1 MINMEKNKKLIQK
14 IKKVWKLQEELLIE
28 NHKEISK
35 IIKDFSYKELKEI
48 LQEEEIELSLSQED
62 FENITSEVDKDD
74 N

>member
-1 MINMEKNKKLIQK
+1 MEKNKKLIQK